1 MCLRYE
7 TVHEVRVYH
16 KNISYLRHFRV
27 RVNILRGFSERGD
40 KQRYIIKCR
49 DFQATR
55 EVGDFPVTQV
65 SCEFYIE
72 PIANQGQCVLT
83 RSWRKQN
90 EIFSNYFTFII
101 GGTQGV

>member
-1 MCLRYE
+1 MYLRYTRTSCTDKLLE
-7 TVHEVRVYH
+7 TFPGTRQYITV
-16 KNISYLRHFRV
+16 FR
-27 RVNILRGFSERGD
+27 RGD

-55 EVGDFPVTQV
+55 EVGDFLVTQV

-101 GGTQGV
+101 GGTEGV